1 MTRTLKAVL
10 CLLLVLA
17 FNAVSFAEN
26 PVQEAKAKVKNLA
39 KNAKV
44 VKLTDKAAEG
54 AQEVDLFQAIAD
66 DQIEVG
72 VIQGNMKGGKLFV
85 KNKTDKP
92 LTVRMPKAIGTRPV
106 MGQDMGMGGGQ
117 NQLMGG
123 NMGMGGMGMGGMGM
137 GGMGMGGMMNVPA
150 EEVQAV
156 KFQSLCLEHG
166 KPEPKASIPYEVCKI
181 EECTQKPEVIAV
193 VESLHNLNQR
203 SAQLAAWHLN
213 NGVSVEELAS
223 ETVLHVN
230 GVRTTNFSPEEV
242 AQAVQIIRQ
251 ARAYAAAHSAPAEE
265 SSSSESMNY

>member
-26 PVQEAKAKVKNLA
+26 PVQEANAKVKNLA

-92 LTVRMPKAIGTRPV
+92 LTVRMPKAIGTHPV
-106 MGQDMGMGGGQ
+106 MGQDMGMGGQ

-123 NMGMGGMGMGGMGM
+123 NMGMGGMG
-137 GGMGMGGMMNVPA
+137 
-150 EEVQAV
+150 
-156 KFQSLCLEHG
+156 
-166 KPEPKASIPYEVCKI
+166 
-181 EECTQKPEVIAV
+181 
-193 VESLHNLNQR
+193 
-203 SAQLAAWHLN
+203 
-213 NGVSVEELAS
+213 
-223 ETVLHVN
+223 
-230 GVRTTNFSPEEV
+230 
-242 AQAVQIIRQ
+242 
-251 ARAYAAAHSAPAEE
+251 
-265 SSSSESMNY
+265 

>member
-44 VKLTDKAAEG
+44 VKLTDQAAEG

-72 VIQGNMKGGKLFV
+72 VIQGNMRAGKLFV

-92 LTVRMPKAIGTRPV
+92 LSVRMPKAIGTRPI
-106 MGQDMGMGGGQ
+106 MGQDVGGQ
-117 NQLMGG
+117 NQLLGG
-123 NMGMGGMGMGGMGM
+123 NMGMGMGGMGM

-156 KFQSLCLEHG
+156 KFQSLCLEYG
-166 KPEPKASIPYEVCKI
+166 KPEPKASVPYELCKI

-213 NGVSVEELAS
+213 NGISVEELAS
-223 ETVLHVN
+223 ETVLRGN
-230 GVRTTNFSPEEV
+230 GLRTPNFSQEEV
-242 AQAVQIIRQ
+242 AQGILIIRQ
-251 ARAYAAAHSAPAEE
+251 ARAYAASQSMPAEE